1 MQGDVQR
8 EKALGDAG
16 IITVLIPWLFNVH
29 HHFEAYVYGL
39 GMASSGVGAV
49 IAA

>member
-1 MQGDVQR
+1 MQWEVQR
-8 EKALGDAG
+8 EKALGYAG

-29 HHFEAYVYGL
+29 HFEAYVYGL
-39 GMASSGVGAV
+39 GIAFSGVGAV